1 MAETRHHVGTAT
13 WAGCRGS
20 ALVARGLRAGRPGW
34 HNAVL
39 ARVGPPIR
47 DPHPD
52 HTPIGQVCDNGLR
65 AEGRRPM
72 RRGMKS
78 LLS

>member
-1 MAETRHHVGTAT
+1 MAETGYHVGTAT
-13 WAGCRGS
+13 CMGCIGS
-20 ALVARGLRAGRPGW
+20 APVARGLRAGRPEW
-34 HNAVL
+34 HNAIL

-47 DPHPD
+47 DPRPD